1 MSELRG
7 LALRGGVAKF
17 SARASE
23 FVLRIGSLMVLAR
36 LLEPADFGIVGMVTV
51 VTGILSLFKE
61 FGLSLATV
69 QRATITHEEISTMF
83 WVNIVVGIVLALV
96 SLVLAPFTAA
106 FYHEPRLYL
115 VLIVLGFGFIFN
127 SAGVQHA
134 ALLQRQMRFI
144 DLAIIE
150 VLSLLISSTIS
161 IVLAI
166 RGYGYWALVAWSVA
180 LPLAGT
186 ILTMLQS
193 GWVPG
198 RPHLNPGMKSMV
210 RFGGIVTLNSLV
222 VYIAYNLDKILL
234 GRFWGVDAV
243 GIYGRAYQL
252 ATLPTDY
259 INGATGSIAIP
270 VLSRLQNNPERLRS
284 YFLKGYSL
292 VLALTIPT
300 TAACAIFSH
309 ELIFVVFGAK
319 WNDAVPI
326 FGLLTPTILA
336 FSLINPPGWLLV
348 GSGMVGRSLKIAFV
362 IAPVVILGC
371 VIGLPYGAK
380 GVALGFSAA
389 LTLWIVPHL
398 MWSFHGTVVSFQD
411 VMKVVSRPCISGA
424 VAAVCA
430 LGTTSLVNPGIS
442 PLMTLLVGGAVLV
455 AVYVWMLLFVM
466 GQKTFYLNLL
476 RDLKNTPSEKIN
488 ALS

>member
-36 LLEPADFGIVGMVTV
+36 LLEPADFGLVGMVTV
-51 VTGILSLFKE
+51 DTGILSLFKE

-166 RGYGYWALVAWSVA
+166 RGYG
-180 LPLAGT
+180 
-186 ILTMLQS
+186 
-193 GWVPG
+193 
-198 RPHLNPGMKSMV
+198 
-210 RFGGIVTLNSLV
+210 
-222 VYIAYNLDKILL
+222 
-234 GRFWGVDAV
+234 
-243 GIYGRAYQL
+243 
-252 ATLPTDY
+252 
-259 INGATGSIAIP
+259 
-270 VLSRLQNNPERLRS
+270 
-284 YFLKGYSL
+284 
-292 VLALTIPT
+292 
-300 TAACAIFSH
+300 
-309 ELIFVVFGAK
+309 
-319 WNDAVPI
+319 
-326 FGLLTPTILA
+326 
-336 FSLINPPGWLLV
+336 
-348 GSGMVGRSLKIAFV
+348 
-362 IAPVVILGC
+362 
-371 VIGLPYGAK
+371 
-380 GVALGFSAA
+380 
-389 LTLWIVPHL
+389 
-398 MWSFHGTVVSFQD
+398 
-411 VMKVVSRPCISGA
+411 
-424 VAAVCA
+424 
-430 LGTTSLVNPGIS
+430 
-442 PLMTLLVGGAVLV
+442 
-455 AVYVWMLLFVM
+455 
-466 GQKTFYLNLL
+466 
-476 RDLKNTPSEKIN
+476 
-488 ALS
+488 